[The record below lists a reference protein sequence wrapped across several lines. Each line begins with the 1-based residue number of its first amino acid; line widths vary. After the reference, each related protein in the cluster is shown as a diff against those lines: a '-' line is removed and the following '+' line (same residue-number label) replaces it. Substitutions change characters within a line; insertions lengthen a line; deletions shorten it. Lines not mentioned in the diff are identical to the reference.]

1 MISTFFVIHLTTK
14 FDKMLDYFLLI
25 LVGFIAGI
33 INILAGGGSLLTLPM
48 LIFLGL
54 PPHIANGTNRVA
66 IIIQNIFAVKGFQ
79 SKGIKTYPFSL
90 YLAIPATIGAIIGAI
105 VGIKIEGELFNKIL
119 GIVMLVIVIY
129 MVLKSNKISK
139 NNIERI
145 KGKYFWLSI
154 IAFFFIGLYGGFIQA
169 GVGFIILFTL
179 SNINQFSLV
188 KSNAIKVTVALIYT
202 LVAVAIFAYNDSVN
216 WKYGLILSLGNA
228 TGGWV
233 TSRWSVNKD
242 DKFVKKV
249 LIIMVLAMAI
259 KLWFPYFY
267 SILAAQIID
276 LF

>member
-1 MISTFFVIHLTTK
+1 VISTFFVIHLSTK

-228 TGGWV
+228 SGGWV

-242 DKFVKKV
+242 DKFVKKI

-259 KLWFPYFY
+259 KLWFPNFY

>member
-66 IIIQNIFAVKGFQ
+66 IIIQYIFAVKGFQ

-259 KLWFPYFY
+259 KLWFPNFY

-276 LF
+276 IF

>member
-1 MISTFFVIHLTTK
+1 MISTFFVIHLSTK

-228 TGGWV
+228 SGGWV

-259 KLWFPYFY
+259 KLWFPNFY

>member
-1 MISTFFVIHLTTK
+1 VISTFFVIHLTTK

-228 TGGWV
+228 SGGWV

-242 DKFVKKV
+242 DKFVKKI

-259 KLWFPYFY
+259 KLWFPNFY

-276 LF
+276 IF

>member
-1 MISTFFVIHLTTK
+1 
-14 FDKMLDYFLLI
+14 MLDYFLLI

-129 MVLKSNKISK
+129 IVLKSNKISK
-139 NNIERI
+139 NNLERI

-233 TSRWSVNKD
+233 ASRWSVNKD

-259 KLWFPYFY
+259 KLWFPNFY

>member
-228 TGGWV
+228 SGGWV

-259 KLWFPYFY
+259 KLWFPNFY

-276 LF
+276 IF

>member
-1 MISTFFVIHLTTK
+1 
-14 FDKMLDYFLLI
+14 MLDYFLLI

-33 INILAGGGSLLTLPM
+33 VNILAGGGSLLTLPM

-79 SKGIKTYPFSL
+79 SKGIKTYPFSI
-90 YLAIPATIGAIIGAI
+90 YIAIPATIGAIIGAI
-105 VGIKIEGELFNKIL
+105 VGVKIEGQLFNKIL
-119 GIVMLVIVIY
+119 GIVMLVIVAY
-129 MVLKSNKISK
+129 MVLKPNKISK
-139 NNIERI
+139 NTLERI

-169 GVGFIILFTL
+169 GVGFIILLIL

-259 KLWFPYFY
+259 KLWFPNFY

>member
-1 MISTFFVIHLTTK
+1 VISTFFVIHLTTK
-14 FDKMLDYFLLI
+14 FNKMLDYFLLI

-259 KLWFPYFY
+259 KLWFPNFY